1 MIRKQIKTYQKIM
14 QNVILESRHVQP
26 RVVLDDLS
34 TRMGM
39 ERSHLV
45 TYLPELEAY
54 PHGNIDMHVLEDGN
68 YHIEGDLATAE
79 DPAIYYSPAQV
90 QFYNDRGS
98 ALENVVEMN
107 APRVVE
113 MPKKINVMLVR
124 EQQQEEPVYLVRDM
138 YQAQSAGM
146 PAEQVPGGV
155 VRAVIKRPPTEAEM
169 MATYDSYQNKIQNPR
184 DEQEMLVRLDQMGT
198 YQPHY
203 VAHTG
208 QHAQMGQQLV
218 ASPELHGYQPAHFR
232 QMSHALQARNPL
244 YLRNAP
250 LAKSHRSMRMEDVL
264 KIVLWVAVGIL
275 VGVLLGIYFT

>member
-1 MIRKQIKTYQKIM
+1 M

-34 TRMGM
+34 QRIGV

-68 YHIEGDLATAE
+68 YHIQGDLATAE

-98 ALENVVEMN
+98 ALENVVQMD

-124 EQQQEEPVYLVRDM
+124 EQGQEEPVYLVQDIH
-138 YQAQSAGM
+138 QSQSVGM
-146 PAEQVPGGV
+146 SGEQVPAGV
-155 VRAVIKRPPTEAEM
+155 LRSVIKRPPTQEEM
-169 MATYDSYQNKIQNPR
+169 MATYDAYQNKIQSPR

-203 VAHTG
+203 VAAG
-208 QHAQMGQQLV
+208 QHAQVGQYL
-218 ASPELHGYQPAHFR
+218 AANPELHGYQPAHFR
-232 QMSHALQARNPL
+232 QMSYALQARNPL

-250 LAKSHRSMRMEDVL
+250 LAKQHKSMRMENVL
-264 KIVLWVAVGIL
+264 RIVLWVAVGIL
-275 VGVLLGIYFT
+275 IGVLMGIYFT

>member
-1 MIRKQIKTYQKIM
+1 M
-14 QNVILESRHVQP
+14 QNVVLESHHVQP

-45 TYLPELEAY
+45 SYLPELEAY

-68 YHIEGDLATAE
+68 YHIVGDLASAE
-79 DPAIYYSPAQV
+79 QPAIYYSPAQV
-90 QFYNDRGS
+90 QFYDDRSS
-98 ALENVVEMN
+98 ALENVVQMD

-113 MPKKINVMLVR
+113 MPKKINVKLVR
-124 EQQQEEPVYLVRDM
+124 EERQEEPVYLVHDL
-138 YQAQSAGM
+138 YQTQSAGI
-146 PAEQVPGGV
+146 PQEQVPGGV
-155 VRAVIKRPPTEAEM
+155 VRAVIKRPPTQSEM
-169 MATYDSYQNKIQNPR
+169 MATYDAYQNRIQTPHQ
-184 DEQEMLVRLDQMGT
+184 EQETLVRLDQMGT

-208 QHAQMGQQLV
+208 QHAQMGQNM
-218 ASPELHGYQPAHFR
+218 AAYPEFHGYQPAHFR
-232 QMSHALQARNPL
+232 QMSNALQARNPL

-250 LAKSHRSMRMEDVL
+250 LAKPHRSMRMEDVL
-264 KIVLWVAVGIL
+264 RIVLWVAIGIL